1 MSQARDAFPLYAQI
15 KNHIKAQLESGLW
28 RVGERIPSEAQLS
41 EDFSVSRMTAR
52 RAVQE
57 LADEGLLE
65 RSVGAGTFVTQPPS
79 PISAVELPDFNKQF
93 SFSNPQYSNRII
105 ALEAIAAERDIAALL
120 GLAEGELSYHSVIV
134 HSIATVPMQWEEC
147 FVSPELVPAYL
158 KQNYQKVSPQ
168 AYINWVITPSR
179 DEHQLQAIIAD
190 AVITGA
196 LGLATLS
203 PCIKIS
209 RRSWHQDRVI
219 SASRCIASGANCRI
233 GAELLL

>member
-1 MSQARDAFPLYAQI
+1 MDPVRDAFPLYAQI
-15 KNHIKAQLESGLW
+15 KNHIKAQLKSGLW

-79 PISAVELPDFNKQF
+79 PISAVELPDFNQQF
-93 SFSNPQYSNRII
+93 SFSNPHYSNRII

-120 GLAEGELSYHSVIV
+120 GLAEGELIYHSVVV
-134 HSIATVPMQWEEC
+134 HSISSVPMQWEEC

-168 AYINWVITPSR
+168 AYINWVITLSR

-209 RRSWHQDRVI
+209 RRSWYQDRVI
-219 SASRCIASGANCRI
+219 SVSRCIASGANCRI
-233 GAELLL
+233 GAELLM

>member
-1 MSQARDAFPLYAQI
+1 MSQSRDALPRYAQI
-15 KNHIKAQLESGLW
+15 KSHIKTQLESGLW
-28 RVGERIPSEAQLS
+28 RVGERIPSETQLS

-65 RSVGAGTFVTQPPS
+65 RSVGAGTFVTRPPS
-79 PISAVELPDFNKQF
+79 PISAVELPDFNRQF
-93 SFSNPQYSNRII
+93 SFSNPQYSNRLIT
-105 ALEAIAAERDIAALL
+105 LEEIAAERDIAALL
-120 GLAEGELSYHSVIV
+120 GLAEGELIYHSVVV
-134 HSIATVPMQWEEC
+134 HSIGSVPMQWEEC

-168 AYINWVITPSR
+168 AYINWVATPSR
-179 DEHQLQAIIAD
+179 DEYQLQAINAD

-196 LGLATLS
+196 LGLSTLS

-209 RRSWHQDRVI
+209 CRSWCQSRVI
-219 SASRCIASGANCRI
+219 SVSRCIASGASCRI

>member
-1 MSQARDAFPLYAQI
+1 MDPVRDAFPLYAQI

>member
-1 MSQARDAFPLYAQI
+1 MSQARDTAPRYAQI
-15 KNHIKAQLESGLW
+15 KSHIKAQLESGLW
-28 RVGERIPSEAQLS
+28 RIGERIPSEAQLS
-41 EDFSVSRMTAR
+41 KDFSVSRMTAR

-79 PISAVELPDFNKQF
+79 PISAVELPDFQQQF
-93 SFSNPQYSNRII
+93 SFSNPQYSNRIMT
-105 ALEAIAAERDIAALL
+105 LEAIAAERDIAALL
-120 GLAEGELSYHSVIV
+120 GLAEGELIYHSVVV
-134 HSIATVPMQWEEC
+134 HSIGSVPMQWEEC

-168 AYINWVITPSR
+168 AYINWVATPSR
-179 DEHQLQAIIAD
+179 DEHQLQAINAD

-196 LGLATLS
+196 LGLSTLS

-209 RRSWHQDRVI
+209 CRSWCQSRVI
-219 SASRCIASGANCRI
+219 SVSRCIASGASCRI

>member
-1 MSQARDAFPLYAQI
+1 
-15 KNHIKAQLESGLW
+15 
-28 RVGERIPSEAQLS
+28 
-41 EDFSVSRMTAR
+41 MTAR

-57 LADEGLLE
+57 LADEGLLA
-65 RSVGAGTFVTQPPS
+65 RSVGAGTFVTQPSS
-79 PISAVELPDFNKQF
+79 PISSVELPDFNQQF
-93 SFSNPQYSNRII
+93 SFSNPQYSNHII
-105 ALEAIAAERDIAALL
+105 TLEAIAADRDIAALL
-120 GLAEGELSYHSVIV
+120 GLAEGKLIYHSVVV
-134 HSIATVPMQWEEC
+134 HSISSVPMQWEEC

-168 AYINWVITPSR
+168 AYINWVITLSR

-219 SASRCIASGANCRI
+219 SVSRCIASGANCRI